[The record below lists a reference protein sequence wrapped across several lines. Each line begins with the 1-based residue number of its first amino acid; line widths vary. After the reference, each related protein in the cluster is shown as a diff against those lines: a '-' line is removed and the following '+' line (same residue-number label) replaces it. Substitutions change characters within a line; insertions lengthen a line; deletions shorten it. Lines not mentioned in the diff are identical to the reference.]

1 MSEIRFS
8 FNGTSLTCVEGT
20 TVAAALLAHGVNA
33 WRTTRHE
40 GSPRGIFCGIG
51 QCFDCLIT
59 INDKADIRAC
69 LDVIQDGDVLSSQAG
84 VRHED

>member
-8 FNGTSLTCVEGT
+8 FNGMSLTCVEGT

-51 QCFDCLIT
+51 QCFDCLVT
-59 INDKADIRAC
+59 INGQSDIRAC
-69 LDVIQDGDVLSSQAG
+69 LDLVRDGDVIVTQVGHPHA
-84 VRHED
+84 